1 MGLDIQVV
9 LNALDLCEG
18 IVTRIDPR
26 NGKGSTIDFA
36 ICNQFMSNKIM
47 EMKID
52 ENEQYKPTNYASTVI
67 KKTDHNTIM
76 LKTKVKRSTKQKMI
90 PYINTKDCEGRETF
104 RKYIEDSNIENYSE
118 NTPVRDSSLEFETMQ
133 EFWNE
138 AINVSFKKITP
149 KRKTQPG
156 VNAVVRD
163 LMREEKWIRDNI
175 MVNPERG
182 RRIAETRRKIREEIG
197 RNRADEILTK
207 VSEIREA
214 KNPQGEIYKIR
225 RSRKKVEK
233 VGFPLQDTSGK
244 IKVTK

>member
-1 MGLDIQVV
+1 
-9 LNALDLCEG
+9 
-18 IVTRIDPR
+18 
-26 NGKGSTIDFA
+26 
-36 ICNQFMSNKIM
+36 MS
-47 EMKID
+47 
-52 ENEQYKPTNYASTVI
+52 
-67 KKTDHNTIM
+67 
-76 LKTKVKRSTKQKMI
+76 
-90 PYINTKDCEGRETF
+90 
-104 RKYIEDSNIENYSE
+104 
-118 NTPVRDSSLEFETMQ
+118 Q

-138 AINVSFKKITP
+138 AIKSSFKKIRP
-149 KRKTQPG
+149 KRKSKHG
-156 VNAVVRD
+156 INGCVRD